1 MVKVTNTEAKMS
13 SAKRTI
19 TIKDA
24 IVEKLSFYDETG
36 NVTSQVLEQIPDDI
50 KTIDIKIVLTL
61 SEDNDFSDSE

>member
-61 SEDNDFSDSE
+61 SEDDDLSDSE

>member
-61 SEDNDFSDSE
+61 SEDDELSDSE

>member
-36 NVTSQVLEQIPDDI
+36 NVTIQVLEQIPDDI

-61 SEDNDFSDSE
+61 SEDDEFSDSE

>member
-1 MVKVTNTEAKMS
+1 MVKVTNIEAKMS